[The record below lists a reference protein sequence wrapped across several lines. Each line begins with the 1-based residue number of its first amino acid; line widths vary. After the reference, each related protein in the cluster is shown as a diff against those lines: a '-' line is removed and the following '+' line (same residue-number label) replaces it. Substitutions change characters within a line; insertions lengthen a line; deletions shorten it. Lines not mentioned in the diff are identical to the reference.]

1 MPCGLK
7 NKVSGHHFFVL
18 GGTLAANKKVSGMGF
33 DAARKLSNERTY
45 IDEEYSTFTVDK
57 NIWQ

>member
-18 GGTLAANKKVSGMGF
+18 GGTLAANKKG
-33 DAARKLSNERTY
+33 N
-45 IDEEYSTFTVDK
+45 
-57 NIWQ
+57 NILDTPVGRL